1 MPELGQ
7 IQTDIGE
14 LKTNV
19 SVIKTEIQDM
29 KQSITNSVDKISNS
43 MTILATVTEKL
54 NTNASD
60 HKIIHKR
67 IDDLEEDHELTKEK
81 IDGNKNTL
89 IELKLVQESLV
100 QKIKEEDEEEKNSFL
115 NKIKDKSV
123 EYVIMIVGGLFLYI
137 LISNIPKYISFI
149 GSVSK

>member
-1 MPELGQ
+1 MPELGR

-29 KQSITNSVDKISNS
+29 KHSITNSVDKISDS
-43 MTILATVTEKL
+43 MTVLATVTEKL

-81 IDGNKNTL
+81 IDSNKNTL

-100 QKIKEEDEEEKNSFL
+100 QKIKEEDEEEKNSII
-115 NKIKDKSV
+115 NRIRDKSV
-123 EYVIMIVGGLFLYI
+123 EYIVMVIGGLLLYI
-137 LISNIPKYISFI
+137 LLTNVPSFI
-149 GSVSK
+149 RFVGTVSK

>member
-100 QKIKEEDEEEKNSFL
+100 QKIKDENEEEKNSLWNTAKTKIVEYFITILAMFLIYLLLSNAQGFLGFL
-115 NKIKDKSV
+115 NK
-123 EYVIMIVGGLFLYI
+123 
-137 LISNIPKYISFI
+137 
-149 GSVSK
+149 